1 MKKIT
6 LLLGSVTF
14 LGMILLFLW
23 STPDETEVA
32 QVKSQDEPA
41 TLNRI
46 PVAKEEMHLIMQL
59 SGRAAAGEMD
69 PEHSE
74 EAMDRLLEIK
84 VAQQLAVKYGILK
97 DSSFSAF
104 LKEFD
109 LENKRR
115 AKALTNK
122 EVIYGPRQYSQLTY
136 YDYRH
141 ANMINSLKSK
151 WSEQELD
158 ISDDKLMDYFEQN
171 RDRFAKKHDKI
182 TIYKIMQPKA
192 TTEAEQKM
200 RWIEQELK
208 AGQAF
213 MKLYHQLEGDGGFT
227 EIETINEENYREVS
241 KYHSGF
247 YHLVTNLSP
256 GEVSE
261 VLEDEKQYFV
271 VMIADKHA
279 EGFKNFEE
287 IREEV
292 IRHYT
297 DDYFQ
302 SFLTQQM
309 ALSEV
314 KIKGVNVNDN

>member
-1 MKKIT
+1 MKKII

-23 STPDETEVA
+23 STPDKTEVA

-59 SGRAAAGEMD
+59 SGRAPAGEID
-69 PEHSE
+69 PEHNE
-74 EAMDRLLEIK
+74 EAMDRLLEVK

-104 LKEFD
+104 LEEFD
-109 LENKRR
+109 LENQRR

-158 ISDDKLMDYFEQN
+158 ISDDKLMDYYEQN
-171 RDRFAKKHDKI
+171 RDRFAKKHD
-182 TIYKIMQPKA
+182 TIKLYKIMQPKG
-192 TTEAEQKM
+192 TSGAEQ
-200 RWIEQELK
+200 RIHQIEQELK
-208 AGQAF
+208 AGQDF
-213 MKLYHQLEGDGGFT
+213 MKLYHQLEEEGFT

-241 KYHSGF
+241 KYRSGF
-247 YHLVTNLSP
+247 YHLVTNLSL

-271 VMIADKHA
+271 VMIVDKHA

-302 SFLTQQM
+302 SFLKQQM